1 MTRGELT
8 EKVRVSVPLISA
20 IVMFITVGTTIAGG
34 AWAASQLKTA
44 LDGKADKSTLMT
56 LALRRAMEN
65 PGTREPNPEDPSQII
80 VVFEKGT
87 RP

>member
-1 MTRGELT
+1 MTRGEFT

-20 IVMFITVGTTIAGG
+20 VVLFATVVAGAASV
-34 AWAASQLKTA
+34 AWGASQLKSA
-44 LDGKADKSTLMT
+44 LDGKADKSTLLT

-65 PGTREPNPEDPSQII
+65 PGTREPNPEDPDKII
-80 VVFEKGT
+80 VVFEKGA